1 MNRFSIDRR
10 ITMFTSAR
18 QAIAYLLFGLMAATC
33 SQAQV
38 TPAKSG
44 TASISGKVTIRNKPL
59 PGILVVARD
68 PDRGWERGRYRGTT
82 DQVGNYRI
90 TNIPPGTYQVT
101 PISQS
106 YVFERDLPVK
116 TLVIEENDT
125 VEDINFS
132 MVRGG
137 VITGKVTDA
146 DGKPMIEEQVFL
158 MPLER
163 SFAPLS
169 QYNSNFGTDDRGVYR
184 IFGLLKG
191 KYKVY
196 VGQSDQ
202 RLPGGSRFYRQTFYP
217 SAADAASAT
226 VVEVTEGGEA
236 KDIDITLGRPIT
248 GFKVT
253 GKIVDGK
260 TGKPVAGVKYGVH
273 RIDKNGNG
281 MSSGGSSSN
290 ANGEFRFDGVLP
302 GKYSVFIDPDPN
314 MNFRADWVPFEVVD
328 RDISNLVVKTVQACS
343 VSGVVVIEGADDAA
357 PVTNFQNLY
366 VDAMVEFPGANFQ
379 GSSFAPIN
387 PGGSF
392 TINGLQKGAA
402 SFGFSAAGNS
412 AKKNLA
418 LVRVELDGVPQP
430 DGVIG
435 LKDGDQITGL
445 RLIGRYLTGSIR
457 GSVKVEEGELSAN
470 SRMSAWVKLLGENP
484 SLRLG
489 LSTSRPQIDSRGRFL
504 IEGLAAGTYELNIA
518 VFQSEPYDA
527 SQVFKQVVTVTDN
540 TVTEVTVPVKLKP

>member
-1 MNRFSIDRR
+1 
-10 ITMFTSAR
+10 MFPSAR
-18 QAIAYLLFGLMAATC
+18 QAIACILFALIVATC

-82 DQVGNYRI
+82 DQAGNYRI
-90 TNIPPGTYQVT
+90 TNIAPGTYQVT

-106 YVFERDLPVK
+106 YVFERDLLTK
-116 TLVIEENDT
+116 TLVIEEGDT
-125 VEDINFS
+125 VEDINFL

-158 MPLER
+158 MPLEK
-163 SFAPLS
+163 SFAPLT

-184 IFGLLKG
+184 IFGLLQG

-202 RLPGGSRFYRQTFYP
+202 RLPGGSRFYRQTFHP
-217 SAADAASAT
+217 SATDAASAT

-253 GKIVDGK
+253 GKIVDGE
-260 TGKPVAGVKYGVH
+260 TGKPIAGVKYGVH

-281 MSSGGSSSN
+281 MSSSGSGSN
-290 ANGEFRFDGVLP
+290 ANGEFRYEGVLP
-302 GKYSVFIDPDPN
+302 GKYSIFIEPDPN
-314 MNFRADWVPFEVVD
+314 MNIRADWVPFEVID

-357 PVTNFQNLY
+357 PVTKFQNLY
-366 VDAMVEFPGANFQ
+366 VNAMVEFPGANFQ
-379 GSSFAPIN
+379 GSSFAPVN

-402 SFGFSAAGNS
+402 SFSFSAAGNNS
-412 AKKNLA
+412 KKNLA

-457 GSVKVEEGELSAN
+457 GWVKVEEGELSAN
-470 SRMSAWVKLLGENP
+470 ARMSAWVKLLGENT

-527 SQVFKQVVTVTDN
+527 NQVFKQVVTVTDN